1 MWINSTPTKSEQIA
15 VVIVLLLLDIK
26 SSTKV
31 LFKEKSVT
39 WCLSN
44 GFSGKKLSYQ
54 PNGLKFEQL
63 SIFITSSIVWVFWGD
78 SEVEDPSCPNF
89 ANNLQSNLKTLASI
103 CNIAWRKELVVRNH
117 TNCAKTSRVSGL
129 TVIPAWMIISI
140 VMHGMKL
147 LIHFQI
153 YWCTEVW
160 EWISNF
166 IPHFTEHVIT

>member
-1 MWINSTPTKSEQIA
+1 MLSVDQIHTHKEWTNCSSYCSTAPGFQ
-15 VVIVLLLLDIK
+15 

-44 GFSGKKLSYQ
+44 GFSGKNLSYQ

-117 TNCAKTSRVSGL
+117 TNYAKTSRVSGL

-153 YWCTEVW
+153 LMVQPLKFG
-160 EWISNF
+160 NG
-166 IPHFTEHVIT
+166 